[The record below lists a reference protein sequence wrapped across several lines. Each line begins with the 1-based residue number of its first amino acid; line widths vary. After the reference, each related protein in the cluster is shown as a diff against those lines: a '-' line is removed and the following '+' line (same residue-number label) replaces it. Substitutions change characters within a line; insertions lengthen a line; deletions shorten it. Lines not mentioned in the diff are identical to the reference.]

1 MCVIFGTPSE
11 KWYARPKNGTLVPKT
26 TQHFKRYA
34 VALFMAFYAVFRG
47 KRYAVRLYG
56 TQRTLSKRTT
66 VPFSNGTLYAF
77 WYAVRF
83 SVAIIVPFIAAD
95 KVHKSYTKRKMVR
108 SYQKRHS
115 TSNGML

>member
-47 KRYAVRLYG
+47 KRYAVRLCG

-66 VPFSNGTLYAF
+66 VPFQKVRGTLFGTPYVFQYAF
-77 WYAVRF
+77 Y
-83 SVAIIVPFIAAD
+83 VPFIAAH
-95 KVHKSYTKRKMVR
+95 KVHKSYTMRKMVR
-108 SYQKRHS
+108 SYQKRHD